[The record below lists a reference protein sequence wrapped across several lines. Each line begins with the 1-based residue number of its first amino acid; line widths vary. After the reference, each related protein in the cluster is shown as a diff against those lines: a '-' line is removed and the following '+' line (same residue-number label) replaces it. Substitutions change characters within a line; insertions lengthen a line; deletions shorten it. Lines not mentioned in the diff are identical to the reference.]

1 MTTIVYNMDCLD
13 AMKQFEDKHFDLAI
27 VDPPYG
33 SGLGE
38 GGGCQGRFAKYREDN
53 QPRNNGG
60 GEHQILEQVR
70 STIRPIQTS
79 NESAEVASTANITV
93 KVHYQGANSKRN
105 GQWVFPKWKEH
116 EAKKIIS
123 WDVAPKQEYFDEL
136 FRISRNQIIWGGNYF
151 CLPPTRCFLI
161 WRKTNVPENFSM
173 AMCEYAWTSFNSN
186 AKMFSFSAVGQ
197 PHRFHPTQ
205 KPIEL
210 YEWILKNY
218 AKEGDKILDTH
229 VGSGSSRIACEKLGF
244 DYVGY
249 EIDEYYFQEQEKRF
263 KEEIWNVPLF

>member
-1 MTTIVYNMDCLD
+1 MSTVVYNMDCMEG
-13 AMKQFEDKHFDLAI
+13 MKEYPDKYFDLAI

-33 SGLGE
+33 AGIADE
-38 GGGCQGRFAKYREDN
+38 KYLNE
-53 QPRNNGG
+53 NGG
-60 GEHQILEQVR
+60 GILLEQIRTAFRQIQATDR
-70 STIRPIQTS
+70 SAGQ
-79 NESAEVASTANITV
+79 ASTANNTV
-93 KVHYQGANSKRN
+93 RVHYQGANTKRN
-105 GQWVFPKWKEH
+105 GQWAFPKWADH
-116 EAKKIIS
+116 ENKKIIS
-123 WDVAPKQEYFDEL
+123 WDVPPKQEYFEEL
-136 FRISRNQIIWGGNYF
+136 FRISRNQVIWGGNYF
-151 CLPPTRCFLI
+151 YLPPTRCFLI

-173 AMCEYAWTSFNSN
+173 AMCEYAWTSFNQN

-210 YEWILKNY
+210 YEWILRNY

-249 EIDEYYFQEQEKRF
+249 EIDEYYFNEQEKRF
-263 KEEIWNVPLF
+263 KEEKWNIPLF